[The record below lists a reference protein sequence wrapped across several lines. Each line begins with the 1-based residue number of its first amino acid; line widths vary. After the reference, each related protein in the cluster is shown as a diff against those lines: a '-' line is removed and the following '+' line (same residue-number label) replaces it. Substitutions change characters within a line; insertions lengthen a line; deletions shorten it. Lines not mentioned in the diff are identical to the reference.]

1 MQVNEGPET
10 SEPPVADEAGD
21 ILKKEFT
28 RRDFVKK
35 GSLLALGAGAFPTI
49 LTACATFGGA
59 SASPSPKGPRT
70 LKILQW
76 SHFVPAYDAWFDPW
90 VKDWGQKNNVT
101 VSVDHINY
109 ADIPTRTAAEMNAG
123 SGHDLIL
130 WIVPPSQYEQST
142 VDMSDVVKAV
152 EKKYGKQYEFARLT
166 NYNPHTN
173 RYFGFTYSFAP
184 DPGDYRQ
191 SLFAKVG
198 LPNGPGSW
206 DEMLRATTQIKASTK
221 GAVRGGIGFSPEPD
235 SNMAAR
241 ALIWSFGGS
250 EQDKDSNVTI
260 NSDAVVEAVDYMAR
274 LFKQAETA
282 EVFSWNA
289 ASNNQGLVAGSLSY
303 ILNSIS
309 AYRTAQASKPDVAKD
324 IFFSKP
330 LSGKPGFKALASEH
344 VIQTY
349 IIPKFSKNQDAAKEF
364 LLYLTDHATDFVYQS
379 KLYELPVN
387 PSTNAQDKIY
397 SPGGWLDSD
406 PFGSQPADKLAVLKD
421 ATQWSVNVGYPG
433 PASPA
438 IGEIFDK
445 AIFPSMMAAA
455 ARGQRTPKQAV
466 ADAEQQIKAIFASWR
481 QKGLIGGTQ

>member
-1 MQVNEGPET
+1 VSDETGPDAFT
-10 SEPPVADEAGD
+10 RKV
-21 ILKKEFT
+21 T
-28 RRDFVKK
+28 RRDFVKA
-35 GSLLALGAGAFPTI
+35 GTLIALGATSFPTI
-49 LTACATFGGA
+49 LTACSSG
-59 SASPSPKGPRT
+59 PSTTKSGPKT

-76 SHFVPAYDAWFDPW
+76 SHFVPAYDQWFDPW
-90 VKDWGQKNNVT
+90 VKEWGDKNNVRVT
-101 VSVDHINY
+101 VDHITY
-109 ADIPTRTAAEMNAG
+109 SDIPTRTASEMNAG

-130 WIVPPSQYEQST
+130 WIVPPSQYEPST
-142 VDMSDVVKAV
+142 VDMSDVVTKV
-152 EKKYGKQYEFARLT
+152 EQKYGKQYEFARLT
-166 NYNPHTN
+166 NFNPHTN

-184 DPGDYRQ
+184 DPGDYRK
-191 SLFAKVG
+191 SLFAQVG
-198 LPNGPGSW
+198 LPDGPTTW
-206 DEMLRATTQIKASTK
+206 EDMLTATTQIKATTK

-260 NSDAVVEAVDYMAR
+260 NSDEVVAAVTYMVK

-309 AYRTAQASKPDVAKD
+309 AYRTAQASKPEVAKD
-324 IFFSKP
+324 IYFSKP
-330 LSGKPGFKALASEH
+330 LAGPNSNLKPLASEH

-349 IIPKFSKNQDAAKEF
+349 IIPKFSKSQDVAKEF
-364 LLYLTDHATDFVYQS
+364 LLYLADHASDYVYQS

-387 PSTNAQDKIY
+387 PNTNAQDKIY
-397 SPGGWLDSD
+397 GNGGWLDSD
-406 PFGSQPADKLAVLKD
+406 PYKSDPLTKLQVLKD
-421 ATQWSVNVGYPG
+421 ATKWSVNVGYPG

-445 AIFPSMMAAA
+445 NILPSMMAAA
-455 ARGQRTPKQAV
+455 ARGQKSPKDAV
-466 ADAEQQIKAIFASWR
+466 ADAEQQIKAIFTTWR
-481 QKGLIGGTQ
+481 QKGLVGGSR